1 LFVISAVSSRCS
13 RRILSV
19 VGAAVLG
26 LVPLSV
32 LATSGPAS
40 AAPTS
45 SWDQLEKVG
54 EQYKANQAE
63 LAKNQAAS
71 AALAKQIQ
79 PLQAKADSAYQQIGL
94 AAAVAY
100 KGGNASALNV
110 LLTSGSPS
118 SMLDQLTTLDR
129 LAAGQHTQLASYA
142 RARKALDAQ
151 KAKYDAVVAA
161 DTKKA
166 KDLAAQKA
174 KIQADMAA
182 VAATNAQQTANDNPS
197 GYVPPYSAGAA
208 GKAVAFAYDQ
218 VGKPYVWD
226 AAGPDSFDCSGL
238 TLAAWATAGV
248 SMAHYTVDQYNA
260 FPKVPRASLQPGDL
274 VFWSDLGH
282 EGIYAGNGKVIH
294 APQPGEK
301 VKVSGLDDPGSYY
314 GAVRP

>member
-1 LFVISAVSSRCS
+1 VSTASAPCHPLRT
-13 RRILSV
+13 LSLLT
-19 VGAAVLG
+19 AAVLA
-26 LVPLSV
+26 LVPLAV
-32 LATSGPAS
+32 LATGPAN
-40 AAPTS
+40 AAPAA
-45 SWDQLEKVG
+45 SWDQLEKIG
-54 EQYKANQAE
+54 EQYKQNQAE
-63 LAKNQAAS
+63 LERNQAAS
-71 AALAKQIQ
+71 AALAKQLQ
-79 PLQAKADSAYQQIGL
+79 PLQAKADTAYRQVAA

-100 KGGNASALNV
+100 KGGNASAINV
-110 LLTSGSPS
+110 LLTSGSPG
-118 SMLDQLTTLDR
+118 SMLDQLTFLDR
-129 LAAGQHTQLASYA
+129 LAAGQHTVLATYREAS
-142 RARKALDAQ
+142 KTLGTQ

-174 KIQADMAA
+174 KIQSDMDA
-182 VAATNAQQTANDNPS
+182 VAATNAQQTGNDNPS
-197 GYVPPYSAGAA
+197 GYVPPYTPGAA

-226 AAGPDSFDCSGL
+226 AAGPDSYDCSGL
-238 TLAAWATAGV
+238 TMAAWAQAGV

-282 EGIYAGNGKVIH
+282 EGIYVGGGKVIH
-294 APQPGEK
+294 APQPGEN